1 MHSNRILFIVNPN
14 KKTEIQNKYNNK
26 LTILYH
32 YNNSNLILFQLYLLP
47 YLSPLPKER
56 KEQP

>member
-32 YNNSNLILFQLYLLP
+32 YNNSNLILFQLYLSP
-47 YLSPLPKER
+47 HLSSLLKER
-56 KEQP
+56 